1 MSEWPPF
8 PPPSPPERPAS
19 TPQVPNPP
27 PYGYPTVHHS
37 PAPPPAVGG
46 VPLGPPPAVASP
58 YGYSPY
64 APPSATAHLPRAGF
78 GARLGAFLIDG
89 FVMAL
94 LMFAALIPLI
104 AIGVTTFESEPGVC
118 TDSITGD
125 RYACDVPTGGTVV
138 SWLLLGLIFIVISFV
153 VLYAVK
159 ARPLSRTG
167 QTIGK
172 RALDIRVIREDTG
185 QLLTGGQALG
195 REAFAYFV
203 SAQVF
208 YVGYLWML
216 WDDKK
221 QTWHDKVVSS
231 VVVRTR

>member
-1 MSEWPPF
+1 M
-8 PPPSPPERPAS
+8 A
-19 TPQVPNPP
+19 TPQVPTGPT
-27 PYGYPTVHHS
+27 YGYPTVPS
-37 PAPPPAVGG
+37 PPPPPPPVGG
-46 VPLGPPPAVASP
+46 LPPVPPPPVASP
-58 YGYSPY
+58 YGFSPY
-64 APPSATAHLPRAGF
+64 GPPSATAHLPRAGF

-89 FVMAL
+89 FVMTL

-118 TDSITGD
+118 TDSVTGD
-125 RYACDVPTGGTVV
+125 RSACDVPTAGTIV
-138 SWLLLGLIFIVISFV
+138 SWLLFGLVFILISFV

-172 RALDIRVIREDTG
+172 RALNIRVLREDTG
-185 QLLTGGQALG
+185 QLLTGGQAVG

-203 SAQVF
+203 SGQVF
-208 YVGYLWML
+208 YLGYLWML

-221 QTWHDKVVSS
+221 QTWQDKVVSS